1 MVDYSVS
8 DLKGTNFYMYVF
20 VVLIATA
27 TVYTVAT
34 YMCGTF
40 MHTCVQNVAHILHV
54 SIHHATCMCTVCVYT
69 CTMQTLPRTRTCGN
83 APENTWGIFGLSLF

>member
-40 MHTCVQNVAHILHV
+40 MHTCVQNVAHIL